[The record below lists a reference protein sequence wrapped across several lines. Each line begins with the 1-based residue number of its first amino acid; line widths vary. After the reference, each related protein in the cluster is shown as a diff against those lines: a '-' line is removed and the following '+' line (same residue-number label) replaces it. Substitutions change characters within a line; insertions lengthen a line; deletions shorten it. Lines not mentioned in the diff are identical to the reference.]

1 MQYLVTYLRLSEY
14 DMPRADHVEKINWI
28 EQWERDR
35 EREIERD
42 VLYKSATLLAYP
54 AVSAQFHVS
63 LFGIF
68 CLVMLYCRV
77 VIASLS

>member
-35 EREIERD
+35 EREIERRIIQ
-42 VLYKSATLLAYP
+42 
-54 AVSAQFHVS
+54 VSDTFSLPCCVS
-63 LFGIF
+63 SISCFTFWNILFG
-68 CLVMLYCRV
+68 YV
-77 VIASLS
+77 VL